1 LWATAAICYR
11 PAADCGLRLLCLST
25 SAVAGLSF
33 GIAEGLLGF
42 GFAASW
48 HGLFTVT

>member
-1 LWATAAICYR
+1 
-11 PAADCGLRLLCLST
+11 LLCLPT
-25 SAVAGLSF
+25 SAVSRLSF

-42 GFAASW
+42 RFTASW